1 MRLYKDTHYS
11 TLTNNEPIMSK
22 QVFISM
28 LRQGNTAAE
37 ILSILDAIVSDN
49 VTDGNDSEVA
59 TYAMPTF
66 EEIDF

>member
-1 MRLYKDTHYS
+1 
-11 TLTNNEPIMSK
+11 MSK

-28 LRQGNTAAE
+28 LRQGNTGAE